1 MMPHLV
7 AGAVGPKERA
17 PRHAEVAPVRLRGD
31 ARDGRG
37 EEECGDN
44 ELDDGYGAEGAVL
57 EAAEEA
63 LSDPVVPDTSTSE
76 QFKRLWGSAPLHAAV
91 LDTFCRMAVL
101 SGRLMGDNVSQ
112 TTLLSEADIESLD
125 EEARCFIVD
134 YLDVLFGPA
143 NTTKAHRVANHLR
156 AHLLNHGNLWAG
168 DTSENEGLHRV
179 CKRMFLRS
187 NKRGP
192 TLILQMMRACETQ
205 VEVLRELKDAEGES
219 EHGAGDA
226 AAAVGAGADL
236 LDVLSGREGVEGDW
250 VAAGGVQGDVDPT
263 LVRVLPRSRRGNRQL
278 VAELATR
285 PGLGGLAAAL
295 GLSDDSLLVVAQS
308 LSFFCR
314 FEWGSPSAV
323 QTAWATDSY
332 DGRPRFDHLR
342 FLDGGGREQFGALR
356 LVVRMVDGKGE
367 DFVLVH
373 LFRRAAALP
382 NCSLTRTGCQR
393 LAWSFARPDDAWP
406 ELVKVPLV
414 NFLRL
419 EHVVPDFRDLA
430 DRRGLRARPST
441 VPDTQGERHAQRFF
455 TNAYFPWTS
464 REQHPGQ

>member
-1 MMPHLV
+1 MMPRLV
-7 AGAVGPKERA
+7 AGAVGPKEFA
-17 PRHAEVAPVRLRGD
+17 LRHAEVAPVGPCGD

-37 EEECGDN
+37 EEEGGN
-44 ELDDGYGAEGAVL
+44 HELDDGYGAEGAVL

-63 LSDPVVPDTSTSE
+63 LPDPVVPDTSTSV
-76 QFKRLWGSAPLHAAV
+76 QFKRLWGSAPLHEAV
-91 LDTFCRMAVL
+91 LDTFCRTVVL

-112 TTLLSEADIESLD
+112 TTLLTEADIDSLD
-125 EEARCFIVD
+125 QEARCFIVD
-134 YLDVLFGPA
+134 YLDVLFGPE

-156 AHLLNHGNLWAG
+156 THLRKHGNLWAG

-205 VEVLRELKDAEGES
+205 VEVLRELNDVGGES
-219 EHGAGDA
+219 GNGAGDA
-226 AAAVGAGADL
+226 EGVGAGADL
-236 LDVLSGREGVEGDW
+236 LDVLLGREGSDGDW
-250 VAAGGVQGDVDPT
+250 VVAGVVQGDVDPT
-263 LVRVLPRSRRGNRQL
+263 PVQVLPRSRRGNRQV

-285 PGLGGLAAAL
+285 PGLGGLAATL
-295 GLSDDSLLVVAQS
+295 GLSDNSLLVVAQS
-308 LSFFCR
+308 LSFFCK
-314 FEWGSPSAV
+314 FEWGSPSVV

-342 FLDGGGREQFGALR
+342 FLDGGGSEQFGALR

-373 LFRRAAALP
+373 LFRRAAALSG
-382 NCSLTRTGCQR
+382 CSLTRTGCQR

-430 DRRGLRARPST
+430 DRRGLRARPTT

-464 REQHPGQ
+464 REQHPGK